1 MAATPSASPA
11 PAHDRLRQ
19 ISLAQRLL
27 ARPAAGALVIVV
39 FVFIVFS
46 VLSLARGS
54 TAFLSI
60 PGVLNYVGVA
70 SQVGIIATSVALLMI
85 AGEFDLS
92 VGSLVGFAGI
102 MIGIGSTTLGLP
114 IWLAIL
120 ISMALT
126 TGLGVMNGLIVVRTG
141 LPSFIVTLAT
151 MFIIAGLSS
160 VLVLGL
166 TNITFIRIDP
176 ALIATDPARPV
187 LQLEAVDHVRRGDVR
202 PVRLDRLVD
211 PARRRR
217 CLRPQPA
224 QVRQLDPGVGGSPN
238 AARNLGV
245 PVARVKITLFAATA
259 FSASILAACQS
270 MTVLRRRTSS
280 VAQGYEL
287 TAITTA
293 VIGGCLLTGG
303 YGSVTGTALGALALG
318 MAQIGIVYRDH
329 QCRLVLVALGRLAA
343 GRRRPQ
349 QLDPASLRRPPMS
362 EERAARHDHAATAA
376 PALLEARDIS
386 KYFGAVVALEGVSLE
401 VRAGRDQ
408 LPPRRQRRR
417 QVDPDQD
424 PLGRPPAGRGH
435 PRRRR
440 RAGPLRVAP
449 RRPRTPASRPSTRTC
464 RSCR

>member
-1 MAATPSASPA
+1 MAATPSAGPA

-114 IWLAIL
+114 IWLSIL

-126 TGLGVMNGLIVVRTG
+126 TGLGVINGLIVVRTG

-176 ALIATDPARPV
+176 ALIATDPLAQFFNWKLSLKFDLATSDLYVSVVWWIVIAAIGAYV
-187 LQLEAVDHVRRGDVR
+187 LSRRKFGNWI
-202 PVRLDRLVD
+202 L
-211 PARRRR
+211 
-217 CLRPQPA
+217 
-224 QVRQLDPGVGGSPN
+224 GVGGSPN

-270 MTVLRRRTSS
+270 MQFASADIQRGG
-280 VAQGYEL
+280 GYEL
-287 TAITTA
+287 TAITMA

-303 YGSVTGTALGALALG
+303 YGSVVGTALGALALG
-318 MAQIGIVYRDH
+318 MANIGIVYASINADWYKIAIG
-329 QCRLVLVALGRLAA
+329 VLLLAA
-343 GRRRPQ
+343 VVLNNWIRRRF
-349 QLDPASLRRPPMS
+349 AGLR
-362 EERAARHDHAATAA
+362 
-376 PALLEARDIS
+376 
-386 KYFGAVVALEGVSLE
+386 
-401 VRAGRDQ
+401 
-408 LPPRRQRRR
+408 
-417 QVDPDQD
+417 
-424 PLGRPPAGRGH
+424 
-435 PRRRR
+435 
-440 RAGPLRVAP
+440 
-449 RRPRTPASRPSTRTC
+449 
-464 RSCR
+464 